1 MTSQSIAEARAR
13 LLAPNDLDE
22 GKLLNLLLGT
32 LGPRIDHA
40 DLYFQH
46 GYQESWSLED
56 GMVKRGSFGVVQG
69 VGARAVSGERSAL
82 AFSDDL
88 SMLSISRATETTR
101 AVSRETR
108 DGMIGSATA
117 RPQLRSPGSLYL
129 ADNPILSLDAAGK
142 IALLEKVDRLAR
154 ARDPRVTRVFASLA
168 ADHDTVLIVRHDGQV
183 VADVRPLVRLSI
195 QIVVESNGH
204 RESAGGGGGGRM
216 GLDMFDDALL
226 ASYVDRAVDAALVK
240 LEAVPAPAGM
250 MTVVCGP
257 GWPAVLLHEAVG
269 HGLEGDFARKGTTA
283 FAGRIGEQVAA
294 RGVTIVDDG
303 TLPGRRGSLT
313 VDDEGCP
320 TQCTPLIEDGVLKG
334 FMQDSLSAR
343 MTGVAPT
350 GNGRRQSYAHPP
362 LPRMTNTYM
371 LNGNRDPAEILASVK
386 NGIYAVDFAGGQVDI
401 TSGRFTFAATEAYL
415 IENGRITAPVK
426 GATLIGNGPESLK
439 YVSMIG
445 NDLELDRGIAMC
457 GKEGQG
463 VPVGVGQP
471 TLRIDNMTVGG
482 TA

>member
-1 MTSQSIAEARAR
+1 MTSQAIAKARAF

-22 GKLLNLLLGT
+22 GKLLRLLSGT
-32 LGPRIDHA
+32 VGPRIDHA

-46 GYQESWSLED
+46 GYRESWSLED
-56 GMVKRGSFGVVQG
+56 GMVKRGSFGVLQG

-88 SMLSISRATETTR
+88 SMLSISRAAETTR

-108 DGMIGSATA
+108 NAVIGDMAII
-117 RPQLRSPGSLYL
+117 PQLRNPDSIYP
-129 ADNPILSLDAAGK
+129 ADNPIRSLEAAGK
-142 IALLEKVDRLAR
+142 VALLEKVDRFAR
-154 ARDPRVTRVFASLA
+154 ARDPRVSRVFASLSA
-168 ADHDTVLIVRHDGQV
+168 EHDTVLIVRHDGQI
-183 VADVRPLVRLSI
+183 VADIRPLVRLSV
-195 QIVVESNGH
+195 QVVVESNGR
-204 RESAGGGGGGRM
+204 RESASGGGGGRM

-226 ASYVDRAVDAALVK
+226 ASYVERAVDAALVK
-240 LEAVPAPAGM
+240 LDAVSAPAGS

-269 HGLEGDFARKGTTA
+269 HGLEGDFARKGITA
-283 FAGRIGEQVAA
+283 FAGRVGEQVAA
-294 RGVTIVDDG
+294 KGVTIVDDG
-303 TLPGRRGSLT
+303 TLNGRRGSLT

-320 TQCTPLIEDGVLKG
+320 SQCTPLIEDGILKG
-334 FMQDSLSAR
+334 FMQDSTSAR

-362 LPRMTNTYM
+362 MPRMTNTYM
-371 LNGNRDPAEILASVK
+371 LNGTRDPAEILASVK

-439 YVSMIG
+439 YVSMVG

-457 GKEGQG
+457 GKEGQS

-471 TLRIDNMTVGG
+471 TLRIDNVTVGG